1 MLNGLFSEFDCQDFA
16 DEVTLCLNKRSNQKV
31 QMPEKTIRIGTRGS
45 QLALIQA
52 NYLKSLLQTAHN
64 QLDVEISVISTRG
77 DRSQKDNIALSEIGG
92 KGLFTA
98 EIESQLLSGD
108 IDMAVHSA
116 KDMSTALPDGL
127 ALVCYPERE
136 NVADAFIAVDHANF
150 GSLPDNAVIGSAS
163 LRRRALMWRKRPDLN
178 MVMFRGNV
186 DTRLDKVSRGEVDA
200 TLLACAGLNRMQR
213 SDSITEMLDIDDFP
227 PAPGQG
233 AITVEANVENSDI
246 LALLQPLNHTETE
259 TALIC
264 EAGIFGRIGRFL
276 PHTPIGAHA
285 TIDGDKISLHGIIL
299 KPDGSEFHEGRIT
312 GTVSDARSIGIE
324 LGKKLV
330 AEAGDA
336 FFEGWA

>member
-1 MLNGLFSEFDCQDFA
+1 
-16 DEVTLCLNKRSNQKV
+16 
-31 QMPEKTIRIGTRGS
+31 MPEKTIRIGTRGS

-52 NYLKSLLQTAHN
+52 NYLKSLLQTAHD

-116 KDMSTALPDGL
+116 KDMPTALPDGL

-150 GSLPDNAVIGSAS
+150 GSLPDSAVIGSAS

-186 DTRLDKVSRGEVDA
+186 DTRLDKVTRGEVDA
-200 TLLACAGLNRMQR
+200 TLLACAGLNRMKK
-213 SDSITEMLDIDDFP
+213 SDSITEVLDIDDFP

-246 LALLQPLNHTETE
+246 LALLQPLNHIETE
-259 TALIC
+259 TALIS
-264 EAGIFGRIGRFL
+264 ERAFL
-276 PHTPIGAHA
+276 EELDGSCRTPIGAHA
-285 TIDGDKISLHGIIL
+285 TIDGNKILLHGIIL